1 MEYLLGTIAVLV
13 GLLVYEKSK
22 RKTAESLNTNLESKE
37 KVQQEQ
43 AKIDKVDAQLAA
55 EENKRNELQEQLDKK
70 AERVLNETLAKFFND
85 KLNGGK

>member
-43 AKIDKVDAQLAA
+43 AKIDKVDAQLEL
-55 EENKRNELQEQLDKK
+55 EETKRKELEDQLDKK
-70 AERVLNETLAKFFND
+70 AERILNEKLAEFFND